1 MNANP
6 NRRTYN
12 EGASCEHAIN
22 CRLQA
27 YFTFWASM
35 WKGLPAREQ
44 NVRHTCKHNPCQL
57 AYAPCNAIG
66 LKPHAQKPSECT
78 GRFLQEG
85 PSRTRNG
92 QFAARY
98 MQARMPAETVQKT
111 QMVHTARERN
121 NLCTNACAHLASRQ
135 SHAKV
140 SKRARRTRIE
150 RFGRLNVANFAC
162 QQG

>member
-1 MNANP
+1 MKEP
-6 NRRTYN
+6 
-12 EGASCEHAIN
+12 H
-22 CRLQA
+22 
-27 YFTFWASM
+27 ASM
-35 WKGLPAREQ
+35 QSTAA
-44 NVRHTCKHNPCQL
+44 CKHTSPFGHPCGKGCL
-57 AYAPCNAIG
+57 HENRTSSTSASTTRVNWLMHHVMHAGCHTKCAIG